1 MPDRLVKLTELA
13 KKRVE
18 EGYYEK
24 GTKARRRHASLVQA
38 IANCDHIPLIAE
50 IKYASPS
57 QGKIRNNRRPRE
69 IAKKMLAGGACALS
83 ILTDPDSFNGGL
95 HILTRVGSS
104 VVAPLLMKD
113 IIVSPRQVRA
123 AANFGADAVVLISE
137 LFSEGLAD
145 EKITTILREAR
156 QLGLETLVEAN
167 TASEF
172 EKLHSLHPDLFGINN
187 RNLST
192 FEVDLDTT
200 AKILGNAGRPEKP
213 IVSESGIDS
222 AAHIRR
228 LKKDGVQAFLVGTSI
243 MKSPN
248 IEEKVRELVN
258 A

>member
-24 GTKARRRHASLVQA
+24 GTQVRRRRASLVRA
-38 IANCDHIPLIAE
+38 ISDCDHIPLIAE

-57 QGKIRNNRRPRE
+57 QGKIRENGRPRE
-69 IAKKMLAGGACALS
+69 IARKMLTGGACALS

-95 HILTRVGSS
+95 HVLTQVASS

-113 IIVSPRQVRA
+113 IIVSPKQVKA
-123 AANFGADAVVLISE
+123 AANCGADAVVLISE
-137 LFSEGLAD
+137 LFSGGLAD
-145 EKITTILREAR
+145 ERITTILREAR
-156 QLGLETLVEAN
+156 QLGLETLVETN
-167 TASEF
+167 SLSEF
-172 EKLHSLHPDLFGINN
+172 RKLQSLQPDLFGINN

-200 AKILGNAGRPEKP
+200 SKILCIAGRQEKP
-213 IVSESGIDS
+213 VVSESGIES

-228 LKKDGVQAFLVGTSI
+228 LRKDGVQAFLVGTSI
-243 MKSPN
+243 MKSSN
-248 IEEKVRELVN
+248 VEEKVRELVN